1 MFATAAEMCE
11 WIDAPYL
18 IENPV
23 STISTYWRGHDHTFS
38 PEYFTR
44 LWPQTTQKRRACG
57 RGGDL

>member
-23 STISTYWRGHDHTFS
+23 STISTYWRGYDYTFS
-38 PEYFTR
+38 PEYFAR
-44 LWPQTTQKRRACG
+44 LWPHDNYTKKTC
-57 RGGDL
+57 L